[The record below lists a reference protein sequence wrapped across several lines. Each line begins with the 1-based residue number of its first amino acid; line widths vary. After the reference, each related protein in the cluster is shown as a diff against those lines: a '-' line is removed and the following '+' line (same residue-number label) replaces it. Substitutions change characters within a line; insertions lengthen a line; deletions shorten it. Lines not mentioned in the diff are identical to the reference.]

1 MISFSRA
8 ATLALFTLSSSA
20 EGAFLAAVLLL
31 QFGELGGDAFQF
43 GCELVD
49 GRLLLGE
56 VAGDDERLGN
66 QVAGPAF
73 VLLLALLV
81 LLDDAVGLG
90 LPAIGGDQ
98 VAVVLH
104 GLGPVVHEVLID
116 VVGVDERLAGVVG
129 EQVFGKRGDHLLR
142 MAAGL
147 ERLER
152 RGARLAATRRSG
164 RSCRR

>member
-1 MISFSRA
+1 MASLSPLISFSRA
-8 ATLALFTLSSSA
+8 VDIGLVHLVEFG
-20 EGAFLAAVLLL
+20 EGAFLAAVFLFQL
-31 QFGELGGDAFQF
+31 GHLGGDAFQF
-43 GCELVD
+43 GFELVD

-56 VAGDDERLGN
+56 VAGDDQGLGHE
-66 QVAGPAF
+66 VAGPAL

-116 VVGVDERLAGVVG
+116 VVFVDERLAGVVG
-129 EQVFGKRGDHLLR
+129 EQVLGERGDDFLG
-142 MAAGL
+142 MATGL
-147 ERLER
+147 QVP
-152 RGARLAATRRSG
+152 
-164 RSCRR
+164 